1 MSNHPNRNRSKYL
14 MDDGSG
20 FPPREV
26 GQAEAD
32 RIIADQPIGTRRSA
46 AKRLAAGEGL
56 SDQYGFRIWLRYPP
70 ASWGQN
76 I

>member
-1 MSNHPNRNRSKYL
+1 MQQSKYL

-20 FPPREV
+20 LPPRNV
-26 GQAEAD
+26 GQLEAD
-32 RIIADQPIGTRRSA
+32 RIIADQPAGTRVGA
-46 AKRLAAGEGL
+46 AKRLKAGEGL

-70 ASWGQN
+70 ATWGRN